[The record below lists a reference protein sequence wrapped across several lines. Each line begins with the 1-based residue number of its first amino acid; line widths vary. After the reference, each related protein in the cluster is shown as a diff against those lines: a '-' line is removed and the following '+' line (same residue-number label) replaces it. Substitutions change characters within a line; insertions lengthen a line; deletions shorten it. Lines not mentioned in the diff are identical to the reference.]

1 MFIWFKILSIKEI
14 FKILNKEVGL
24 IKTLQ
29 IFNKLQFAMMFNN
42 PWKSIPAPKNK
53 NERTSRKMLSPLII
67 LYQILKRDF
76 PEREALK
83 ILEEIIIRISV
94 MFMKKQIPKI
104 DSERLKELEKKE
116 REEYILNIS
125 GRFFNAEI
133 KRINFTPTTF
143 TYIIDQC
150 YFVYLLKK
158 INCSELC
165 SFFCKADF
173 LYFKKEQPKII
184 FERNKTLAEGH
195 DFCDFHF
202 TLKDPD
208 QEPD

>member
-1 MFIWFKILSIKEI
+1 MLAKFRLLAVRDVFKILKRQT
-14 FKILNKEVGL
+14 GL

-29 IFNKLQFAMMFNN
+29 IFSKFPLYLTDN
-42 PWKSIPAPKNK
+42 PWKRIPAPKNK
-53 NERTSRKMLSPLII
+53 KERISRKMLSPLII
-67 LYQILKRDF
+67 LYQILKRDLS
-76 PEREALK
+76 EEKALK
-83 ILEEIIIRISV
+83 ILEEIIFRISV

-104 DSERLKELEKKE
+104 DSERLKILEKKE
-116 REEYILNIS
+116 REDYILNIS

-133 KRINFTPTTF
+133 NKINSTPQTF

-150 YFVYLLKK
+150 YFAYLLKK
-158 INCSELC
+158 IKCPELC
-165 SFFCKADF
+165 QFFCKADF
-173 LYFKKEQPKII
+173 LYFQQNQPEIT

-208 QEPD
+208 